1 MMKRFFIIVFI
12 FLFVI
17 VYIDRFYSDYYVIP
31 DDSIRIRIIANSDS
45 FEDQYVKIKIRDI
58 IEPIIEGDLS
68 NSSSLDESRL
78 IIKSNLD
85 KYSSL
90 VSSYLS
96 DNSYDE
102 TFSINYGSN
111 YFPLKE
117 YKGVR
122 YESGN
127 YESLVIKLGSGMG
140 DNWWCVMFPP
150 ICSLEFE
157 EDSTIEYKVFVK
169 ELFDKYF

>member
-1 MMKRFFIIVFI
+1 MKRFFIIFI
-12 FLFVI
+12 LFLILVI
-17 VYIDRFYSDYYVIP
+17 YIDKYDSNYYVIP

-45 FEDQYVKIKIRDI
+45 FDDQYIKIKVKQL
-58 IEPIIEGDLS
+58 IEPVIEEDLS
-68 NSSSLDESRL
+68 NSSSLEESRS
-78 IIKSNLD
+78 IIMNNLN
-85 KYSSL
+85 KYDSMI
-90 VSSYLS
+90 SSYLV
-96 DNSYDE
+96 DNSYSDN
-102 TFSINYGSN
+102 FSINYGSN

-117 YKGVR
+117 YKGVK

-150 ICSLEFE
+150 ICSLEVE
-157 EDSTIEYKVFVK
+157 ENSDIEYKVFVK